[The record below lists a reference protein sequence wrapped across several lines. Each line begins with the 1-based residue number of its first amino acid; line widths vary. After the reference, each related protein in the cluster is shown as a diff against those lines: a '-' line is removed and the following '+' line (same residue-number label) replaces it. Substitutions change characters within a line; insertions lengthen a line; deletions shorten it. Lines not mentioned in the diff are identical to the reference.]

1 MASESSEER
10 AVSVTLPVEL
20 TDWLAEKAAELEVP
34 EDELVVQ
41 LLASYKTAEELDGDP
56 GELLDDDL
64 ETAVRDV
71 IAERIPDIARAVE
84 DSLDA
89 RGSDESLEAVE
100 DHVESEV
107 DRLEQEITGL
117 ESTFQGKLE
126 DVRERVI
133 QIKKETGSKAPAEHD
148 HPELDAVEGLGERLT
163 QLESAVEDLAE
174 TVDGRSEEV
183 DELAADVE
191 EMSDIESRLSDVE
204 EISDVESRLN
214 DVEEKV
220 NTVAWIVSDLREA
233 HEAERG
239 ERRAVEQLKR
249 RAAEEDIDRA
259 ICDDCDEAV
268 DVALLT
274 EPTCPHCQSTV
285 NDVRL
290 PSGFFGK
297 PHLEVARQLE
307 AGDAADDGR
316 SDSNVPDAAQR

>member
-89 RGSDESLEAVE
+89 QGSDESLEAVE

-183 DELAADVE
+183 DELAA
-191 EMSDIESRLSDVE
+191 DVE